1 MTAPGDWRRWVQDGR
16 AFRRIMV
23 AKSVRC
29 PNGDIEVRS
38 PTVGLW
44 RHRPAPGA
52 LVMPGTHL
60 GELEVLG
67 VLHELH
73 ADDICHGLVI
83 SESPAGRL
91 ARVPVDHGQVL
102 VVLDPSSRAVI
113 KAEAEAEAGP
123 ESYGLVFRA
132 PSSGRFY
139 SRPAPDKP
147 AFVEVGQEIQEGN
160 TVCLLEIMKTF
171 HRIGYGGPDLPHQA
185 KVARIVPEDGAD
197 VEIGDPILEL
207 SR

>member
-1 MTAPGDWRRWVQDGR
+1 MTAPGDWRRWVEDGR
-16 AFRRIMV
+16 AFRRILV
-23 AKSVRC
+23 AKSVRLE
-29 PNGDIEVRS
+29 NGHVEIRS
-38 PTVGLW
+38 PAVGLW

-60 GELEVLG
+60 GEIEVLG

-73 ADDICHGLVI
+73 ADECCHGLVI
-83 SESPAGRL
+83 SESPTGRL

-102 VVLDPSSRAVI
+102 VVLDPSASAVI
-113 KAEAEAEAGP
+113 NAEAEAEAGP
-123 ESYGLVFRA
+123 DSYGLVFRA

-147 AFVEVGQEIQEGN
+147 PFVKEGQTLEEGS

-171 HRIGYGGPDLPHQA
+171 HRIGYGGPDLPQQA
-185 KVARIVPEDGAD
+185 RVTRIVPEDGAD

-207 SR
+207 SS